1 MAGSVNKVTLVA
13 NLGRDPEVRTTQD
26 GQKIVNLSVATNET
40 WTDRRSG
47 ERKERVEWH
56 RIVIFNDHLGEVA
69 EKYLRKGRKVFI
81 EGSLRTRK
89 WTDQGGQDHYSTEVV
104 IGRFKG
110 ELVLLDSA
118 REEDTAAASA
128 PPPQAAPAASRDLD
142 DDIPF

>member
-1 MAGSVNKVTLVA
+1 
-13 NLGRDPEVRTTQD
+13 
-26 GQKIVNLSVATNET
+26 
-40 WTDRRSG
+40 
-47 ERKERVEWH
+47 
-56 RIVIFNDHLGEVA
+56 VIFNEHHGDVA

-118 REEDTAAASA
+118 RDEDGAAASA
-128 PPPQAAPAASRDLD
+128 PPPQATLAASRDLD

>member
-1 MAGSVNKVTLVA
+1 VG
-13 NLGRDPEVRTTQD
+13 NLGRDPEIRTTQD

-56 RIVIFNDHLGEVA
+56 RIVIFNDHLADVA
-69 EKYLRKGRKVFI
+69 EKFLRKGRKVFI

-118 REEDTAAASA
+118 REEDAATASA
-128 PPPQAAPAASRDLD
+128 PPPAPAASRELD